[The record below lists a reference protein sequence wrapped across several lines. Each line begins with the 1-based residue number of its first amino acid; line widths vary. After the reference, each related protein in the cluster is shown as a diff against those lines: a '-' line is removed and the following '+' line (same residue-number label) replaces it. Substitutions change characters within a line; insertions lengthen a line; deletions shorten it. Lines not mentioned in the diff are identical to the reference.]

1 MKIRKFEDLECW
13 KAARVLATSTYKYSN
28 YGKISK
34 DFDLRNQLRRAAIS
48 VMNNIAEGF
57 RRYSRKEFKRFLDI
71 AQSSAAEVKSML
83 YIIED
88 IGYMNSKEL
97 HHLHIL
103 VDRARALCLGMIKYV
118 SRTIKNKL

>member
-13 KAARVLATSTYKYSN
+13 KAARVLATSTYNYSN

-97 HHLHIL
+97 HHLHIQ
-103 VDRARALCLGMIKYV
+103 VDRARALCFGMIKYV